1 MLSYIL
7 GITKRDNKRITNRRK
22 LYGLQIGARAI
33 TNRGSLRGF
42 KSVQKD
48 YKFGQGF
55 QIEAKRFEIGADITN
70 QSKRDYKPG
79 QGLQIGAEYC
89 L

>member
-48 YKFGQGF
+48 
-55 QIEAKRFEIGADITN
+55 
-70 QSKRDYKPG
+70 
-79 QGLQIGAEYC
+79 
-89 L
+89 